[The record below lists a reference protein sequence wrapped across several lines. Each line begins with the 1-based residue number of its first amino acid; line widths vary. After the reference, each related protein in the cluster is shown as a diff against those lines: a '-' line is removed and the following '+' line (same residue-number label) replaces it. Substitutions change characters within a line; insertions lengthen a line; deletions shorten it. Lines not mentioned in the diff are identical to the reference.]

1 MDSVIKLITERQ
13 EQDANGIFRPV
24 LKSRQVFCKV
34 SSVGAREFFD
44 AGRNGLNP
52 EFRFIVFANDYNGER
67 TLEFE
72 KQTYAIY
79 RTFRINTDYLEIY
92 VERKGGTNGL

>member
-24 LKSRQVFCKV
+24 TKSRQVFCKV
-34 SSVGAREFFD
+34 SSVGAKEFFD
-44 AGRNGLNP
+44 GGRRGLNP
-52 EFRFIVFANDYNGER
+52 EYRFVVFAEDYKGER
-67 TLEFE
+67 TLEYE
-72 KQTYAIY
+72 GQTYGIY
-79 RTFRINTDYLEIY
+79 RNYRINTDYIEIY